1 MVAAKMGSKSEAIG
15 LKIGMDLAIIS
26 ADGEAL
32 SVFDRARAKRSK
44 RPFYAFFGPSLYFRA
59 MKHKI
64 YYIKHYILDIY

>member
-32 SVFDRARAKRSK
+32 SVFDRARARSAQK
-44 RPFYAFFGPSLYFRA
+44 GPFTPF
-59 MKHKI
+59 
-64 YYIKHYILDIY
+64 LDPPCIFEQ